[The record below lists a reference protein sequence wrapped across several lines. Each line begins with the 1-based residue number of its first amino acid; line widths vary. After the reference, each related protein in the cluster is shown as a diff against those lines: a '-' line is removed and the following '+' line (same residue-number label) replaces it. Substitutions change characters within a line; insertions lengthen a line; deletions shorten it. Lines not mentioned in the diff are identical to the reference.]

1 MKNKLKKVV
10 SALTVLT
17 LLFGMFSVPV
27 NATATS
33 AATVSANEPHALA
46 VENAG
51 FEESGEE
58 VPGWA
63 LLSGKVFP
71 VGKLAI
77 TDAEAYSGN
86 SSLKITVENAEDT
99 AYSAGIFG
107 IRDGFTY
114 TASAMVKGGLTPKIT
129 LKFYNMYSME
139 CATQETTGTVSADW
153 TAMNVSAV
161 APSGAVFARVLVGG
175 AGTGDLYVDEV
186 SLVESPLLN
195 NDTANW
201 TEAEGGYLSDAI
213 SAQVGL
219 TYLLTGNCVSEGASC
234 AVLFKDGE
242 GNVLQ
247 TNSADGVADQETVLR
262 AIAPVGA
269 TTLQVKV
276 NAQEAFSGLNL
287 DSMPYGTQ
295 VPDGSFE
302 RLAAGEGSSWEFKN
316 TTAEAALKNVL
327 VTDGVAGVTINAS
340 ASATSDLIP
349 VLGGKEYI
357 ATVDAR
363 STVVGGARFRVITYG
378 RTGGVSAG
386 YDVYTTAANT
396 NEKLQISFIPDRG
409 AVNARVIL
417 YGQGGVSMFD
427 NAQVYAI
434 SDSASNY
441 SFEDVNAYN
450 KVGNFAKQWQVYGDV
465 QALTVNDPEMNI
477 PSSAMAAKVNGVG
490 EGSIRSSMIRA
501 EGGKGYTA
509 RILASS
515 DIGGSLRI
523 AFYNDK
529 FIRLTTG
536 AEVSFSGKNWNKY
549 TATATAPSGTAYATL
564 DICSNKGDS
573 FAVDAAEFSQTVL
586 DVEDNTQM
594 FIDDYVI
601 ASTDLTRTLH
611 QAEKSEVILGVG
623 TNKWDKN
630 GSYIYGSVL
639 YDEQEGIYKMWYQVV
654 NRDYKGIHGGDAVAV
669 MACYATSTD
678 GVNWEKPNLGIFD
691 YEGSTDHNLIGNYH
705 IQSVF
710 KDMEEPDPAK
720 RYKMITYTHDVNY
733 SCLYSAD
740 GINWTKESS
749 IVGGDVITAA
759 YSKSEDLYVSYAK
772 QGLSGK
778 RDQFTM
784 VSTGKLGEWSVP
796 IASPANS
803 DIIDS
808 KNIYLA
814 DSYGMG
820 FYEKDGNY
828 IGFNWVFDIPGS
840 HIMEGKIEPQ
850 LSYSRDLMED
860 WQRPSREAL
869 IPLGEEG
876 AVDDGNI
883 VTASS
888 AIEVGDEVW
897 MYTGCTDN
905 DHHGDLDGNYS
916 FYISKWRMDGF
927 MSMDGTGTL
936 TTRAMKVGG
945 AELLLNA
952 DASKGSIK
960 AELLDASG
968 NPIQGYT
975 KDDFNTITTD
985 SVAHRLTWG
994 DSSNVAALA
1003 GQAVSLK
1010 LYSENSEI
1018 YSFRFSGTVPL
1029 ESIDVE
1035 DSAMVKAG
1043 ETVQLNAEVTP
1054 ATADAES
1061 LEWTSSN
1068 EKIATVDNEGLV
1080 TAVAPG
1086 RAVITVSA
1094 EGKSAECVITVTEAE
1109 TGFTGPTL
1117 SWSLLYEQ
1125 DFEDEADT
1133 TFAAAQGIYGAVNT
1147 KVTRD
1152 VVDGTYA
1159 AHIKGSNASTTLGH
1173 ATYSWATTSKT
1184 IGSTTD
1190 AGLGIDKGCVAQF
1203 DVYKVSDGL
1212 PLTAYWRSE
1221 YLNIYNAVGLPTS
1234 NFPENNRW
1242 YTVTIEASG
1251 NYWRDNKSGSI
1262 YVSIKDNV
1270 TGEVTQGTYYNSY
1283 APFGVASCFGFICDA
1298 RVKGATLA
1306 ADFGNTG
1313 YITGSGTALENAAA
1327 TDYYID
1333 NVKLYN
1339 RTGVVATG
1347 VNMYKDWDSLR
1358 GDGTAALQSPDN
1370 ISKHTVVAD
1379 VDGNTYRTIEQL
1391 ANSNFYTRFA
1401 ANGDDTEMG
1410 NGDFTISL
1418 DVVKLAEGNSLC
1430 VGYHSG
1436 EKMDAATSN
1445 DVYSYGYA
1453 IPSCSVEK
1461 DVWYSYRIVR
1471 KDGALTAYRKTR
1483 DGNDP
1488 FVEVGVESLN
1498 NTSYTARFG
1507 EKTPVLDL
1515 NNGWSSSYDY
1525 RNSIWVYGLQNINR
1539 LANGCTGSEMTG
1551 TKWGYDN
1558 LVVTEGNAMTVESI
1572 NLGDDANSRVTKIAL
1587 RTADAIAGALPV
1599 IGYYDANNRL
1609 VFVDYDSDV
1618 KYDSTD
1624 ITSPWYLTKRD
1635 SDGTE
1640 TRENYLGTIGAGG
1653 YAKAF
1658 IWNSDAASPM
1668 IEAVDVTSIVK

>member
-1 MKNKLKKVV
+1 MKNKFKKVV

-17 LLFGMFSVPV
+17 LLLGMLSVP
-27 NATATS
+27 AS
-33 AATVSANEPHALA
+33 AAEATTADAGINEPRVMT

-63 LLSGKVFP
+63 LLSGKFYP
-71 VGKLAI
+71 NGILTTTK
-77 TDAEAYSGN
+77 DEAYSGS
-86 SSLKITVENAEDT
+86 SSLKITSEGAEPT

-107 IRDGFTY
+107 VRDGFTY
-114 TASAMVKGGLTPKIT
+114 TASAMVKGDLTPSIT

-139 CATQETTGTVSADW
+139 CATATVPGTVSADW
-153 TAMNVSAV
+153 TAMTVSAV

-175 AGTGDLYVDEV
+175 AGTGGLFVDKV
-186 SLVESPLLN
+186 SLVEAPLLN

-201 TEAEGGYLSDAI
+201 TEADGGYV
-213 SAQVGL
+213 SADVKAQPGL
-219 TYLLTGNCVSEGASC
+219 TYLLTGNCVDDGASC
-234 AVLFKDGE
+234 AVLFKDAD

-247 TNSADGVADQETVLR
+247 TNSADGMAGEETVLR
-262 AIAPVGA
+262 AIAPA
-269 TTLQVKV
+269 DAATLQVKV
-276 NAQEAFSGLNL
+276 NAQAAFSGLKL

-302 RLAAGEGSSWEFKN
+302 RLAAGDGSSWEFKN
-316 TTAEAALKNVL
+316 TTAETALKNVL
-327 VTDGVAGVTINAS
+327 VTDGVAGVTINAG

-363 STVVGGARFRVITYG
+363 STSVGGARFRVITYG

-396 NEKLQISFIPDRG
+396 NEKLQISFVPDRG

-465 QALTVNDPEMNI
+465 QALTVSDPEMNI
-477 PSSAMAAKVNGVG
+477 PSSAMAVQMNGVG
-490 EGSIRSSMIRA
+490 EGGMRSSMIRA
-501 EGGKGYTA
+501 QDGLSYTA

-515 DIGGSLRI
+515 DVGGSLRI

-529 FIRLTTG
+529 FVRLTTG
-536 AEVSFSGKNWNKY
+536 AEVSFSGNTWTKY
-549 TATATAPSGTAYATL
+549 TATATAPTGTAYAVL
-564 DICSNKGDS
+564 DICADEGDS
-573 FAVDAAEFSQTVL
+573 FAVDAAEFTQTVL

-611 QAEKSEVILGVG
+611 QAEKSDVLLGPDENSWTKSGKDVYG
-623 TNKWDKN
+623 T
-630 GSYIYGSVL
+630 VL
-639 YDEQEGIYKMWYQVV
+639 YDEQEGIFKMWYL
-654 NRDYKGIHGGDAVAV
+654 GINLEYASTGDVATC
-669 MACYATSTD
+669 MLCYATSVD
-678 GVNWEKPNLGIFD
+678 GINWDEPILGL
-691 YEGSTDHNLIGNYH
+691 YEYDGSTENNIIGN
-705 IQSVF
+705 ITIPSVF
-710 KDMEEPDPAK
+710 KDMDEPDPAK
-720 RYKMITYTHDVNY
+720 RYKMIGYTHDKQY
-733 SCLYSAD
+733 SYLHSPD
-740 GINWTKESS
+740 GLHWTKESS

-759 YSKSEDLYVSYAK
+759 YSESEDLYFSYVK

-784 VSTGKLGEWSVP
+784 VSDGELGKWSMP

-808 KNIYLA
+808 KYCYLA

-820 FYEKDGNY
+820 LYEKDGNY

-840 HIMEGKIEPQ
+840 NIMEGVIETQ
-850 LSYSRDLMED
+850 LSYSRDLKED
-860 WQRPSREAL
+860 WQRPTRTPL
-869 IPLGEEG
+869 IPRGEEG
-876 AVDDGNI
+876 AIDDGM
-883 VTASS
+883 VMTSCY

-897 MYTGCTDN
+897 MYTVGIDG
-905 DHHGDLDGNYS
+905 DHHGDALDNKYYS
-916 FYISKWRMDGF
+916 YLSKWRMDGF

-936 TTRAMKVGG
+936 TTKAMNVGG

-960 AELLDASG
+960 AELLDANG
-968 NPIQGYT
+968 TPIPGYT
-975 KDDFNTITTD
+975 KDDFNTITSD
-985 SVAHRLTWG
+985 SVEHRLTWG
-994 DSSNVAALA
+994 DSANVTALA

-1029 ESIDVE
+1029 EGIDVE
-1035 DSAMVKAG
+1035 DSVMVKAG
-1043 ETVQLNAEVTP
+1043 ETVQLSAAAKPETAEL
-1054 ATADAES
+1054 ES
-1061 LEWTSSN
+1061 VKWTSSN
-1068 EKIATVDNEGLV
+1068 ANIATVDNTGLV

-1086 RAVITVSA
+1086 RAVITVSSD
-1094 EGKSAECVITVTEAE
+1094 GRSAECVVTVTEAE

-1125 DFEDEADT
+1125 DFEDETDT

-1152 VVDGTYA
+1152 EVDGTYA
-1159 AHIKGSNASTTLGH
+1159 AHIKGSNTSTTPGH

-1184 IGSTTD
+1184 IGSVTD

-1251 NYWRDNKSGSI
+1251 NYWRDNKSGKV

-1270 TGEVTQGTYYNSY
+1270 TGEVKPGTYYNSY
-1283 APFGVASCFGFICDA
+1283 APFGTTSCFGFICDA
-1298 RVKGATLA
+1298 RVKGATQA
-1306 ADFGNTG
+1306 ANFGNTG

-1339 RTGVVATG
+1339 RTAVAANG

-1358 GDGTAALQSPDN
+1358 GDGASSLQSPDT
-1370 ISKHTVVAD
+1370 ISKHTVVAGA
-1379 VDGNTYRTIEQL
+1379 DGNTYRTVEAL
-1391 ANSNFYTRFA
+1391 ANSNQYTRFA
-1401 ANGDDTEMG
+1401 ANGDDLEMS
-1410 NGDFTISL
+1410 NRDFTISI
-1418 DVVKLAEGNSLC
+1418 DVVKLAEGNSLNI
-1430 VGYHSG
+1430 GYHSG
-1436 EKMDAATSN
+1436 EIMDAATSN
-1445 DVYSYGYA
+1445 AVYSHGYA
-1453 IPSCSVEK
+1453 IPACSVEK

-1488 FVEVGVESLN
+1488 FVEVGVETLT

-1507 EKTPVLDL
+1507 DKTPVLDL
-1515 NNGWSSSYDY
+1515 NNGWSNSYDY
-1525 RNSIWVYGLQNINR
+1525 RNSVWIYAVNNINR
-1539 LANGCTGSEMTG
+1539 LANGCTGTAMTG

-1572 NLGDDANSRVTKIAL
+1572 NLGLDANSIVTKVAL
-1587 RTADAIAGALPV
+1587 KTAEAVSGILPV
-1599 IGYYDANNRL
+1599 VGYYDANNRL
-1609 VFVDYDSDV
+1609 VFVEYDNVVNADA
-1618 KYDSTD
+1618 TD
-1624 ITSPWYLTKRD
+1624 IKSAWYLTERD

-1640 TRENYLGTIGAGG
+1640 TRESYLGTIGAGG

-1658 IWNSDAASPM
+1658 IWNTDAAIPM
-1668 IEAVDVTSIVK
+1668 LEAIDVTNIVK